1 MSSSIKGNATIIIT
15 LTVNNNLLII
25 RILWEVEMMTIGTH
39 TVTRNII
46 RATEG
51 VLIVMMLKTM
61 HEHLYT

>member
-1 MSSSIKGNATIIIT
+1 MIIIM
-15 LTVNNNLLII
+15 LTVNNNLLIL

-39 TVTRNII
+39 TATRNIT

-61 HEHLYT
+61 HEHLNT